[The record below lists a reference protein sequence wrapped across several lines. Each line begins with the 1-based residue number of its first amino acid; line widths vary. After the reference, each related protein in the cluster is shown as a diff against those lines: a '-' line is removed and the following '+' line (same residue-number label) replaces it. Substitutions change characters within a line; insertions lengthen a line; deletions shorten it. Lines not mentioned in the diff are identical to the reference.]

1 MSSNKEYIFP
11 SYDLLTT
18 NQNVDSPVE
27 NHTETMNQIVSLFA
41 KFGIEVRPKRFSS
54 NGIAGR
60 YVVELLN
67 GVRFSKIEALE
78 DDFEFH
84 LNEKIRILKV
94 KEASTFAVEIPLKC
108 KKILYLKEVFESPE
122 WKDNNAILPIALG
135 KDIEGNTI
143 VKDLTKLKHILIG
156 GLIDTT
162 ATIYSII
169 TSLLYKCTPT
179 DLRFIMHD
187 PKTVELPIYNK
198 LPHMLSPVITDVSKL
213 PAVLSWLVD
222 EMEKRYRFLTKYAAL
237 DIEAYNTKQIDEIS
251 NPYYPKMPY
260 IVCVIDEIAHA
271 MVIFNEE
278 IELSILRLLLLGHTV
293 GIHLIIATQRTDSKI
308 ILERIQKFIPT
319 KISRKLRSKIDSEI
333 IFGEK
338 GAEKLYFI
346 WEMIFKDNETAES
359 VRVNNAYGY
368 DEEIESVVKALK
380 VNGAPIYSKELLK
393 SINLVKKE
401 NDNMK

>member
-84 LNEKIRILKV
+84 LNEQIRILKV
-94 KEASTFAVEIPLKC
+94 NEASTFAVEIPLKY
-108 KKILYLKEVFESPE
+108 KKFLFLKEVFESPE

-135 KDIEGNTI
+135 KGIEGNTI
-143 VKDLTKLKHILIG
+143 VKDLTKLEHILIG

-393 SINLVKKE
+393 TIKYNWS
-401 NDNMK
+401 

>member
-18 NQNVDSPVE
+18 NQNE

-143 VKDLTKLKHILIG
+143 VKDLTKLQHILIG
-156 GLIDTT
+156 GLIGTT

-278 IELSILRLLLLGHTV
+278 IELSISRLLLLGHTV

-338 GAEKLYFI
+338 GAEKLDFI
-346 WEMIFKDNETAES
+346 SEMIFKDNETAES

-393 SINLVKKE
+393 TIKYNWS
-401 NDNMK
+401 

>member
-78 DDFEFH
+78 DDFESH
-84 LNEKIRILKV
+84 LNEQIRILKV
-94 KEASTFAVEIPLKC
+94 NEASTFAVEIPLKY
-108 KKILYLKEVFESPE
+108 KKFLFLKEVFESPE

-135 KDIEGNTI
+135 KGIEGNTI

-260 IVCVIDEIAHA
+260 IVCVIDEIADA

-278 IELSILRLLLLGHTV
+278 IELSISRLLLLGHKV

-338 GAEKLYFI
+338 GAEKLDFI

-393 SINLVKKE
+393 TIKYNWS
-401 NDNMK
+401 

>member
-1 MSSNKEYIFP
+1 
-11 SYDLLTT
+11 
-18 NQNVDSPVE
+18 
-27 NHTETMNQIVSLFA
+27 
-41 KFGIEVRPKRFSS
+41 
-54 NGIAGR
+54 
-60 YVVELLN
+60 
-67 GVRFSKIEALE
+67 
-78 DDFEFH
+78 
-84 LNEKIRILKV
+84 
-94 KEASTFAVEIPLKC
+94 
-108 KKILYLKEVFESPE
+108 
-122 WKDNNAILPIALG
+122 
-135 KDIEGNTI
+135 
-143 VKDLTKLKHILIG
+143 
-156 GLIDTT
+156 
-162 ATIYSII
+162 SII

-198 LPHMLSPVITDVSKL
+198 LPHMLSPVITDVSEL

-319 KISRKLRSKIDSEI
+319 KISRKVRSKIDSEI

-338 GAEKLYFI
+338 GAEKLDFI

-393 SINLVKKE
+393 TIKYNWS
-401 NDNMK
+401 

>member
-78 DDFEFH
+78 DDFESH
-84 LNEKIRILKV
+84 LNEQIRILKV
-94 KEASTFAVEIPLKC
+94 NEASTFAVEIPLKY
-108 KKILYLKEVFESPE
+108 KKFLFLKEVFESPE

-260 IVCVIDEIAHA
+260 IVCVIDEIAPIMA
-271 MVIFNEE
+271 IFNKKE
-278 IELSILRLLLLGHTV
+278 IEHSISRLLLLGHTV
-293 GIHLIIATQRTDSKI
+293 GIHLIITTIRPDVKVITEIMKNNLPTRIVFRTVSQIDSRR
-308 ILERIQKFIPT
+308 ILDRKGAETLIDCGDMLFLNNGTSDPVRIQGSF
-319 KISRKLRSKIDSEI
+319 LYDSEI
-333 IFGEK
+333 EAI
-338 GAEKLYFI
+338 
-346 WEMIFKDNETAES
+346 
-359 VRVNNAYGY
+359 VN
-368 DEEIESVVKALK
+368 ALK
-380 VNGAPIYSKELLK
+380 VNGAPIYSKELRK
-393 SINLVKKE
+393 TIKYNWS
-401 NDNMK
+401 

>member
-143 VKDLTKLKHILIG
+143 VKDLTKLQHILIG
-156 GLIDTT
+156 GTT
-162 ATIYSII
+162 LSGKTNTIYSII
-169 TSLLYKCTPT
+169 NSLLYKCTPT
-179 DLRFIMHD
+179 DLRFIIHD
-187 PKTVELPIYNK
+187 PKCAELRIYNK
-198 LPHMLSPVITDVSKL
+198 LPHMLTPVITEVRIL
-213 PAVLSWLVD
+213 PSTLNWLVG
-222 EMEKRYRFLTKYAAL
+222 EMEKRYKFFKINSAL
-237 DIEAYNTKQIDEIS
+237 NIEAYNMKQIDAS
-251 NPYYPKMPY
+251 NPYYPKMSY
-260 IVCVIDEIAHA
+260 IVCVIDEIAAA
-271 MVIFNEE
+271 MAILNKKE
-278 IELSILRLLLLGHTV
+278 IEHSISRLLLLGHKV
-293 GIHLIIATQRTDSKI
+293 GIHLIITTIRLDVKVLAGI
-308 ILERIQKFIPT
+308 IKNNLPTRIAFKTSQ
-319 KISRKLRSKIDSEI
+319 IDSRTI
-333 IFGEK
+333 LDRK
-338 GAEKLYFI
+338 GAETLIDWGDMLFLDKSMSDPIRIQNTYI
-346 WEMIFKDNETAES
+346 SDA
-359 VRVNNAYGY
+359 
-368 DEEIESVVKALK
+368 EIEAIVQTLK
-380 VNGAPIYSKELLK
+380 VNGAPTYSKELRK
-393 SINLVKKE
+393 A
-401 NDNMK
+401 MKYSWS